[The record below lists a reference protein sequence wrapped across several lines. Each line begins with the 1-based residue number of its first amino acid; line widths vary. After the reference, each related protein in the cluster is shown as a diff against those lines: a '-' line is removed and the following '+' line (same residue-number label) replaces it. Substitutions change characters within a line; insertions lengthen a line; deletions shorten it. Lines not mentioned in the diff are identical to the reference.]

1 MKNRKNKKK
10 KGFTLIE
17 LVIVLAVMAIIA
29 LIAIPNF
36 TAIRDNSKDKADASS
51 LDVVERNILMLVSDG
66 TLTTHTTDNVFKATF
81 ATAGAKADVTSHKGS
96 LTDDEVSKVNEALK
110 NVTQPQGHVQGA
122 KDANGKRPIPTSK
135 AKAKAIKVTVKPNG
149 DVIAETVAA

>member
-1 MKNRKNKKK
+1 MLKNRKNKKK

-36 TAIRDNSKDKADASS
+36 TAIRNNSKDKADASS

-66 TLTTHTTDNVFKATF
+66 TVAAADKTIKITF
-81 ATAGAKADVTSHKGS
+81 DANTGLATAALNSGTIDTTEKAKI
-96 LTDDEVSKVNEALK
+96 EEALK
-110 NVTQPQGHVQGA
+110 DTKKPQGRVQGV
-122 KDANGKRPIPTSK
+122 KDRTTGKRQVGTDVATGIQINIT
-135 AKAKAIKVTVKPNG
+135 AAG
-149 DVIAETVAA
+149 DVTAQTIK